1 MASTKSHLPTVPI
14 VLVAISKEVTN
25 HTLGLPNKELYKM
38 KPFLAD
44 LIYQVLIELMIQMLL
59 RLAELLAVVT
69 WL

>member
-1 MASTKSHLPTVPI
+1 MASIKSHLPTVPI

-25 HTLGLPNKELYKM
+25 HNLGVPNKELYQM

-44 LIYQVLIELMIQMLL
+44 LIYQVLIELVIRMLL